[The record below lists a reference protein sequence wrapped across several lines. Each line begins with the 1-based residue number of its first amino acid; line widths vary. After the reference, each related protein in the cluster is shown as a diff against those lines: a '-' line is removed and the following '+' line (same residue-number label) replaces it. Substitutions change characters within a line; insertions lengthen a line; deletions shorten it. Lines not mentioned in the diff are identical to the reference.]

1 MTPTQIEAQLRTWLG
16 RNVGVAAAI
25 IGDHHD
31 HHDLYDE
38 ERAYIGRAVPHRQAE
53 FSTGRHCARQA
64 LRALNIPAAPIPAG
78 ALRGPVWPPG
88 LTGSITHDAGLC
100 VAVVAHLTTY
110 RGLGIDIL
118 DIARAT
124 PIVESA
130 QAHLSAPGESGSDP
144 VLRFSAKESVIKA
157 VSAQMNRWVDFPE
170 ITIQIAP
177 SSFEASLEGFSEPV
191 AGWWAESNGLLL
203 AAASLKS

>member
-16 RNVGVAAAI
+16 PDVGIAAAPI
-25 IGDHHD
+25 TN
-31 HHDLYDE
+31 HDLYPDE
-38 ERAYIGRAVPHRQAE
+38 AAYVARAVPHRQAE

-64 LRALNIPAAPIPAG
+64 LRALGILPASIPAG
-78 ALRGPVWPPG
+78 PLRGPVWPPG

-100 VAVVAHLTTY
+100 AAVVAHLTKY
-110 RGLGIDIL
+110 RGLGIDLL

-130 QAHLSAPGESGSDP
+130 KTHLSAPGEESDSHL

-157 VSAQMNRWVDFPE
+157 VSAQMNRWLDFPE
-170 ITIQIAP
+170 ITIQIGP
-177 SSFEASLEGFSEPV
+177 SSFEASLAGVSAPIR
-191 AGWWAESNGLLL
+191 GWWTESDGLLL
-203 AAASLKS
+203 AAAGIKS